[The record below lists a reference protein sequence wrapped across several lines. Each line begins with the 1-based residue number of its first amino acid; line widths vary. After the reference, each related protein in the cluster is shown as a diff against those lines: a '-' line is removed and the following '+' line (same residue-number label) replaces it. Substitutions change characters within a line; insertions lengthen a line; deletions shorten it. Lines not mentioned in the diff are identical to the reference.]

1 MKPEEN
7 ICMTT
12 AEVAEYLQV
21 SERTLK
27 AMRANG
33 GGIPFLRFGR
43 IVRYRLSDVIAWRDS
58 KMEKSP
64 DFSR

>member
-27 AMRANG
+27 AMRAEG
-33 GGIPFLRFGR
+33 RGIPFLRFGR

-58 KMEKSP
+58 KIQNGAEISG
-64 DFSR
+64 